1 VDRRQRPARRVA
13 RRLLM
18 APLWV
23 LVTGVLLSSVCVAV
37 VQRTGAAQLLTVVSG
52 SMQPTL
58 PLGSLVVVL
67 PRDADAVRVG
77 DVITFRPPGDDTRT
91 VTHRV
96 VDVEGSGDDLRVHTR
111 GDANPVADP
120 WTLHFPTRR
129 TWVVVADAPWVGRP
143 WLWLAQP
150 VHRQLVLVP
159 AALLVTL
166 MWLTTIWRREA
177 PARIPV

>member
-1 VDRRQRPARRVA
+1 MSPRRPLAH
-13 RRLLM
+13 RLAM
-18 APLWV
+18 APVWA
-23 LVTGVLLSSVCVAV
+23 LVTAVLLGSVGVAI

-58 PLGSLVVVL
+58 PLGSLVVVV
-67 PRDADAVRVG
+67 PRDAAGVRAG
-77 DVITFRPPGDDTRT
+77 DVITFSPPGDNTRT

-96 VDVEGSGDDLRVHTR
+96 VDVQGTGDDVQVHTR

-120 WTLHFPTRR
+120 WNLHFPTGR
-129 TWVVVADAPWVGRP
+129 TWVVVADAPWAGRP

-150 VHRQLVLVP
+150 LHRELVLGP

-166 MWLTTIWRREA
+166 MWLTTIWRRDA
-177 PARIPV
+177 PSRRAV